1 MSEQTKA
8 PSAGTTRGENTTH
21 PNEEEKVMNTTTV
34 RETIRPIYGPSDIRW
49 DELAHWFEINAER
62 LHEKHGD
69 RVTTIESLT
78 PSERGD
84 WHALRVLGLD
94 TYMATFDYPEV
105 PDHVQGPAWA
115 TSTDDYNIDPE
126 TEFPVKVWRREVVDD
141 SNTLSASV
149 EQCALYSPDDGA
161 VTWRRPVLIVWVDE
175 NTRVVIEDPKHACQ
189 LLGVIREGVGV
200 FEQVLQAAS

>member
-1 MSEQTKA
+1 MAAANEEGPDGQVEA
-8 PSAGTTRGENTTH
+8 FENTPH
-21 PNEEEKVMNTTTV
+21 PSEEKVMNTTTV
-34 RETIRPIYGPSDIRW
+34 REHIRPIYGPSDIRW

-115 TSTDDYNIDPE
+115 TSTDDYNVDPE
-126 TEFPVKVWRREVVDD
+126 TELPIKVWRREVVDD
-141 SNTLSASV
+141 SNTLSASI
-149 EQCALYSPDDGA
+149 EQCAVYNPEDGS
-161 VTWRRPVLIVWVDE
+161 VTWRRPVLIVWVDG
-175 NTRVVIEDPKHACQ
+175 NTRVVFEHPRHAWQ

-200 FEQVLQAAS
+200 FEEIEAQR